1 MVEFI
6 PLAEEKDAITPT
18 LIEHRVDS
26 GAHERTGEV
35 LYHYNYL
42 YYRFDADGE
51 IWARSYLDEI
61 DKVSLF
67 LPQGMD
73 LESSLTLDPTY
84 AERPYAHRDPDARAV
99 AHHGGG
105 QARQVAGGG
114 GPERKAG

>member
-6 PLAEEKDAITPT
+6 PLAEEEKDAITPT

-51 IWARSYLDEI
+51 IRARSYLDEI

-67 LPQGMD
+67 LPRGMD
-73 LESSLTLDPTY
+73 LE
-84 AERPYAHRDPDARAV
+84 HPDAKRVLGYLIRRFRRIEMLDKTGYV
-99 AHHGGG
+99 AIWPKHDG
-105 QARQVAGGG
+105 ASRSAN
-114 GPERKAG
+114 KAT